1 MRLEDV
7 NLPEYLKRRVHSH
20 VRGVGSQG
28 RLTGTQALEVYRWA
42 ARWTVSNLGTNPKVS
57 VKNSVPRISTQVSNL
72 LPLESLPRGFNQ
84 KTTPVQKLEN
94 QISKYAR
101 GGVQGRPVFCSPLP
115 EGEVDGT
122 PFKELIKGGKVRLRE
137 CVRVEGRG
145 QEKPTRPGASLAQA
159 WHSQALEALKGRMWR
174 VRVMGMGV

>member
-84 KTTPVQKLEN
+84 KTTPVQKLEKRR
-94 QISKYAR
+94 QQSTGAPRASQPAR
-101 GGVQGRPVFCSPLP
+101 SARIARKQ
-115 EGEVDGT
+115 
-122 PFKELIKGGKVRLRE
+122 
-137 CVRVEGRG
+137 
-145 QEKPTRPGASLAQA
+145 LACPQRA
-159 WHSQALEALKGRMWR
+159 RMP
-174 VRVMGMGV
+174 